1 MRLTVLVLL
10 MLAAGSRAQDVPAA
24 PAEGAKAQA
33 VKAGLDG
40 AMRWKVSP
48 RIVAMC
54 KAKAGAVPE
63 HLKSFRASQ
72 RFLDYWKEV
81 RNKPLVSPPKLDT
94 GLVLDSLT
102 LPDLVLARAFVE
114 ARNGVVFLDPETRAF
129 FEQFAWYQPVW
140 FEEFKPVYGKA
151 EKAWMARLDKEIK
164 ARHAMDHMV
173 VDGLPRSRL
182 NHVIDRHLFRSLPAA
197 VLGQLDTAGFSIA
210 EGTDP
215 QLWNM
220 YDRNEYEHVPSFV
233 TTDLYLQLLHMR
245 FKMLLKDLETRHLA
259 AQLGNSLE
267 ALRTVGRGRLKT
279 PMEPGV
285 KASAE
290 WLDAYLGVA
299 SSLARGKSKVAA
311 AGAWNKVASQ
321 DLSNSLAAKDVGS
334 ALAGDELFD
343 YSQLVPRGHYD
354 GNDTLRGY
362 FRAVRWLGE
371 LRIRTDDPVRFG
383 AMLLLADDL
392 QHNPKT
398 AAKLKAWEEVV
409 GAFAGPENG
418 LSLRQI
424 LSVGAGGDLK
434 AIVADSAAL
443 KEFGR
448 KVAALDSARMKPR
461 ASNDGLQA
469 AVEAPTV
476 RLLPRR
482 WSADGEMLQ
491 RLVYLRPRPG
501 PRPFPTVLDL
511 WAVQGIAQADTIL
524 LNEEKQ
530 ARFWPAYP
538 DSLAAV
544 RRTFAGGIPGED
556 FHAKRMRLLKTIF
569 EVPKGQV
576 PDFFQT
582 PLWQR
587 KNLLTASAAWTIQKQ
602 EVLLYQEQPAGA
614 ECGGGGDDAPP
625 PPEPKGYVEPVPT
638 FWRGAAAVLDSVDV
652 LLKRLKLDDEQVFSI
667 DEEIRKELLWLA
679 DCSDKELAGKPLDK
693 ADYQKL
699 EWIGGDVERATMAVI
714 GTDKVSFSQSEEK
727 HMGSV
732 VDVYSND
739 KVLLEA
745 TGPASAIWAIV
756 PIEGELRL
764 VRGSVFS
771 HREWKG
777 TSRLT
782 DKEWH
787 EMIEMGKIPPRSRW
801 QDRIHAPVK
810 KAISMPIETDG
821 C

>member
-1 MRLTVLVLL
+1 MMRLTVLVIG
-10 MLAAGSRAQDVPAA
+10 MLAAGCRAQGAPAA
-24 PAEGAKAQA
+24 AAAP
-33 VKAGLDG
+33 VPVLKAGLDT
-40 AMRWKVSP
+40 AIRWKVAP
-48 RIVAMC
+48 RITAMC

-63 HLKSFRASQ
+63 HLKPFRASQ

-81 RNKPLVSPPKLDT
+81 RNKPLAAPPKLDT
-94 GLVLDSLT
+94 TLALDSLT

-114 ARNGVVFLDPETRAF
+114 ARNGVVLLDPETRAF

-140 FEEFKPVYGKA
+140 FEEFVPTFSKA

-164 ARHAMDHMV
+164 ARHAQDRQV
-173 VDGLPRSRL
+173 VGGFPRSRL
-182 NHVIDRHLFRSLPAA
+182 NHVIDRHLFRALPGP
-197 VLGQLDTAGFSIA
+197 VLRQLDTAGFSIV
-210 EGTDP
+210 EGTDA
-215 QLWNM
+215 QLWHM
-220 YDRNEYEHVPSFV
+220 YDRNKYEHLPSFV
-233 TTDLYLQLLHMR
+233 TSDLYLQLLHMR
-245 FKMLLKDLETRHLA
+245 FKMLLKDLESRQLA
-259 AQLGNSLE
+259 AQLGNALE
-267 ALRTVGRGRLKT
+267 ALRTVNRARLKGAQDT
-279 PMEPGV
+279 GV

-299 SSLARGKSKVAA
+299 SSLVRGKSKVAA
-311 AGAWNKVASQ
+311 AGAWGKVASL
-321 DLSNSLAAKDVGS
+321 DLSRSLAADGKGS

-343 YSQLVPRGHYD
+343 HSQLKPRGHYD
-354 GNDTLRGY
+354 VNDTLRAY
-362 FRAVRWLGE
+362 FRAVRWMGE
-371 LRIRTDDPVRFG
+371 FRIRTDDRVRFG

-392 QHNPKT
+392 QRNPKT

-443 KEFGR
+443 GEFGR
-448 KVAALDSARMKPR
+448 KVASRDSTRMKPR

-469 AVEAPTV
+469 VVEAPTV

-482 WSADGEMLQ
+482 WSADGEILQ
-491 RLVYLRPRPG
+491 RLVHLRPWPG
-501 PRPFPTVLDL
+501 PRPFPTVMDL

-524 LNEEKQ
+524 LNEEMQ
-530 ARFWPAYP
+530 AKFWPAYP

-544 RRTFAGGIPGED
+544 RRTFAAGIPGED
-556 FHAKRMRLLKTIF
+556 FHAKRMRLLRAIF

-576 PDFFQT
+576 PDFFPT

-602 EVLLYQEQPAGA
+602 EVLLYQEQPSAVQ
-614 ECGGGGDDAPP
+614 CGGGGDDGPP

-638 FWRGAAAVLDSVDV
+638 FWRGAAAVLDSVDA
-652 LLKRLKLDDEQVFSI
+652 LLRRLRLADEQVLSVNE
-667 DEEIRKELLWLA
+667 DIRKDLLWLA
-679 DCSDKELAGKPLDK
+679 DCSDRELAGKPLSKEDHDK
-693 ADYQKL
+693 LQ
-699 EWIGGDVERATMAVI
+699 WIGGSVENQTLTVTGM
-714 GTDKVSFSQSEEK
+714 DKFAFEKSEEK

-732 VDVYSND
+732 VDVYTND

-745 TGPASAIWAIV
+745 TGPASVIWAVV

-764 VRGSVFS
+764 VRGAVFS

-777 TSRLT
+777 SLRLT

-787 EMIEMGKIPPRSRW
+787 EMIEKGQMPPRSRW

-810 KAISMPIETDG
+810 KAISMPLETDG